1 MKTTIPQKKIQP
13 GIHKRPGFFTRT
25 KGYPALVL
33 GLACTAIIA
42 GILLTTL
49 SIAGFIQALFL
60 SGLSSMLGSL
70 LIMLGSFVF
79 FEEIRGQKD
88 RGKLISD
95 ALNRM
100 LKDRN

>member
-1 MKTTIPQKKIQP
+1 
-13 GIHKRPGFFTRT
+13 
-25 KGYPALVL
+25 
-33 GLACTAIIA
+33 
-42 GILLTTL
+42 
-49 SIAGFIQALFL
+49 
-60 SGLSSMLGSL
+60 MLGSL